1 MTEPRQAAHIRF
13 VRTLIA
19 NVDTI
24 CAEALEDHAR
34 GIISSQQARKIISG
48 ELVRSGV
55 AESVAGERYVTSAQL
70 RYDLIEDM
78 NDLLISKV
86 LKEAPGC
93 YDLELG
99 KGASAT
105 GWARQLL
112 RAARGT
118 LLRNIHTRTA
128 AKVSPVDPTP
138 QAHSSLRFGTQRQY
152 HFVHGVETSAFHES
166 AVTDDYSLE
175 GTQRSME
182 DAADWLSSKTRHLR
196 ENSKLAA
203 HAASL
208 LHAYGVPSLVR
219 PRLEERRRLQAL
231 IAADPFLASR
241 SVEAMK
247 AIVESEPLTTPV
259 DDGLLCLWDEYSYNQ
274 LEAIS
279 EADGKVAR
287 VLVDAALADRTRPSR
302 TILRSFRA
310 SVRSLGKGLH
320 WNRLADECAEAFIAL
335 EFEAFSAFDS
345 TGAEFHA
352 EKSAGHMLMCR
363 KAPGVFARTLA
374 HPGQRLGRNEKE
386 LYEQLDL
393 LISNLTDLEVK
404 APEAA

>member
-1 MTEPRQAAHIRF
+1 M
-13 VRTLIA
+13 RTLITDA
-19 NVDTI
+19 DTI
-24 CAEALEDHAR
+24 CADILEAHAR
-34 GIISSQQARKIISG
+34 NEVTAERARATIAG
-48 ELVRSGV
+48 ELLKAGV
-55 AESVAGERYVTSAQL
+55 AVSVANERYVSSAQL
-70 RYDLIEDM
+70 RHDLIEEM
-78 NDLLISKV
+78 TELLVSKV
-86 LKEAPGC
+86 LRSGPGN

-99 KGASAT
+99 RDRSAT

-118 LLRNIHTRTA
+118 LLRNIHSRTA
-128 AKVSPVDPTP
+128 SKLYPVDPTP
-138 QAHSSLRFGTQRQY
+138 PSVNGSDRFGY
-152 HFVHGVETSAFHES
+152 HSHSGQGPAVVAFHQAS
-166 AVTDDYSLE
+166 VRDDYSLD

-208 LHAYGVPSLVR
+208 LHAYRVPALIR

-247 AIVESEPLTTPV
+247 AIVESEPLTSPI
-259 DDGLLCLWDEYSYNQ
+259 DDGLLCLWDEYSYDQ
-274 LEAIS
+274 LEVIS

-287 VLVDAALADRTRPSR
+287 ILVDAALADRTRPSR
-302 TILRSFRA
+302 TTLRSFRA
-310 SVRSLGKGLH
+310 AVRAQGKGVN
-320 WNRLADECAEAFIAL
+320 WIRLADECTEAFIAL

-352 EKSAGHMLMCR
+352 EKMAGHMLMCR
-363 KAPGVFARTLA
+363 KAPEVFARTLA
-374 HPGQRLGRNEKE
+374 FKGQRLGRNEKE
-386 LYEQLDL
+386 LYENLDSI
-393 LISNLTDLEVK
+393 ISNLTDREVK
-404 APEAA
+404 APAAA